1 MIFISHS
8 SKDDLF
14 VDRLRVDLH
23 RRSYPTWVDHVNIP
37 PGKLWD
43 EVVEENL
50 LISQVMILVLSPS
63 SVASREVGIEWR
75 EFRNLGKP
83 IFPVKISECPLPLLL
98 RHLQYVDFTN
108 GVDYEKQ
115 LRRVLDELPAPPH
128 TVTKGL
134 ELDTDEIRVLQLK
147 EQVTKLRDKM
157 ENLIGDDQILFNF
170 PELNKSA
177 IFDLS
182 DKLFIG
188 WHDGKSGTKP
198 DIDLTRYSAF
208 ENGVSRQH
216 ALLSLTASGLTL
228 TDLDSLN
235 GTFIGV
241 QRLVPFQPASLPDDT
256 VIRLGSLVIQVFFK
270 DQPASKVS
278 RSS

>member
-23 RRSYPTWVDHVNIP
+23 RRSYPTWVDHVDIP

-43 EVVEENL
+43 EVVEERL
-50 LISQVMILVLSPS
+50 LIAQVMILVLSPS

-83 IFPVKISECPLPLLL
+83 ILPLKISECPIPLLL
-98 RHLQYVDFTN
+98 RHLQYIDFGD
-108 GVDYEKQ
+108 GVDYDRQ
-115 LRRVLDELPAPPH
+115 FRRLLDELPAPPH

-134 ELDTDEIRVLQLK
+134 ALDTDEVRMLQLK
-147 EQVTKLRDKM
+147 EEVTRLRSKM
-157 ENLIGDDQILFNF
+157 ESLIGDDQILFAF
-170 PELNKSA
+170 PELGKST

-182 DKLFIG
+182 KEKLFIG

-198 DIDLTRYSAF
+198 DLDLTKYNAF

-216 ALLSLTASGLTL
+216 ALLSSTSSGLTL

-241 QRLVPFQPASLPDDT
+241 QRLAPFQPVALPDDT
-256 VIRLGSLVIQVFFK
+256 MIRLGSLVVQVFFK
-270 DQPASKVS
+270 KRPASK
-278 RSS
+278 SSS